1 LFGNA
6 GPQAAD
12 VPTFKE
18 LKGVYPAATTQ
29 FHADQALDLDAMAK
43 RIEAMLKAGVYGM
56 ILLGTAGLNCSLA
69 SAEKRRV
76 VRRAVEQIAGRVPV
90 LSGVA
95 ECSSAPSGK

>member
-1 LFGNA
+1 MFGNA

-29 FHADQALDLDAMAK
+29 FHADQALDLDATAK
-43 RIEAMLKAGVYGM
+43 RIEAMLKAGVHGM
-56 ILLGTAGLNCSLA
+56 IVLGTVGENCSFEYE
-69 SAEKRRV
+69 EKLRV